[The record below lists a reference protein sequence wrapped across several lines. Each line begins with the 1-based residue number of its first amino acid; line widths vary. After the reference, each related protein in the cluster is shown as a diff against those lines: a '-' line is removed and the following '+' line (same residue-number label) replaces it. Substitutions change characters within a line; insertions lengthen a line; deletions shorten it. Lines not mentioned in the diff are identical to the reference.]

1 MHKLY
6 YLYSYNISKLKPSN
20 RVRFVYVLKGRGE
33 EKGIIKKLNG
43 KFLAPAC
50 FIIPIKQEKEIQ
62 KVFDYWKVPFK
73 KVKIMLMQEK
83 SWQS

>member
-1 MHKLY
+1 MDKFY

-20 RVRFVYVLKGRGE
+20 RVRLVYVLKGRGT

-50 FIIPIKQEKEIQ
+50 FILPIKHDKEIQ
-62 KVFDYWKVPFK
+62 EVFKFWKVPSK
-73 KVKIMLMQEK
+73 RMKIMLTN
-83 SWQS
+83 